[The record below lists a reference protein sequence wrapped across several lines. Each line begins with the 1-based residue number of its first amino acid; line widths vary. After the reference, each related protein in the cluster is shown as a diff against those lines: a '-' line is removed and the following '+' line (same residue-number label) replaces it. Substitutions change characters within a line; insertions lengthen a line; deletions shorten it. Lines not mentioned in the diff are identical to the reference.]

1 MCNLQASQIFS
12 GSLSSRS
19 IHSLFLIIALF
30 WIIFFIF
37 NGLLLIWLCFLFI
50 CVSHC
55 FLPVFIS
62 LFYWQSG
69 SMITQTQLSELHSIE
84 LKPDKRHFWLFCH
97 CCARLKVK
105 PTPPPSVYYPQES
118 HLTRVF
124 TFKQTHAAQGTRPSV
139 RCWAFFYF
147 AHASMHPCMHEL
159 TLSRTD
165 QQECEAK
172 WWRCVSHRWTSSV
185 LWYV

>member
-105 PTPPPSVYYPQES
+105 PTPPQRLLSPGIAFNTCVYVQTNARSSRNSAVSALLGFFLFCSRVHASV
-118 HLTRVF
+118 HAW
-124 TFKQTHAAQGTRPSV
+124 THA
-139 RCWAFFYF
+139 
-147 AHASMHPCMHEL
+147 L
-159 TLSRTD
+159 
-165 QQECEAK
+165 
-172 WWRCVSHRWTSSV
+172 SHRSTRMRS
-185 LWYV
+185 